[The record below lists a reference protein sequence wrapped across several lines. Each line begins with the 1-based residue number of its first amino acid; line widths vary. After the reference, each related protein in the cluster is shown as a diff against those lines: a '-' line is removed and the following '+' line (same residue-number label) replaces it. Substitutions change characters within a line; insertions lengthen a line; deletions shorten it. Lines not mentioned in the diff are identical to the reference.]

1 MDLILGDLGI
11 PQNLLAGIHALLEVI
26 HAEVLEAGAGDGRVE
41 VDPVEERVDLDVGL
55 RGAGKCALG
64 TLAGGAKTTQGALIL
79 GHVLTVAALE
89 VLEKVVHHA
98 IVEVLSSQVSVSC
111 GGFNLEDSL
120 LNCQE
125 RHVEGSSSEIEDE
138 HILLLALLVEAVSD
152 GGGGGLVD
160 DAKHV

>member
-11 PQNLLAGIHALLEVI
+11 PQNLLAGIHALLEVVHTEI
-26 HAEVLEAGAGDGRVE
+26 LETGTGDGGVEIDTIEEGINLDVCLGGAGQG
-41 VDPVEERVDLDVGL
+41 
-55 RGAGKCALG
+55 ALG
-64 TLAGGAKTTQGALIL
+64 TLAGSAETTQGTLVL
-79 GHVLTVAALE
+79 GHVLAVAALE
-89 VLEKVVHHA
+89 VLEEVVDHA
-98 IVEVLSSQVSVSC
+98 VVEVLSSQVSVSC